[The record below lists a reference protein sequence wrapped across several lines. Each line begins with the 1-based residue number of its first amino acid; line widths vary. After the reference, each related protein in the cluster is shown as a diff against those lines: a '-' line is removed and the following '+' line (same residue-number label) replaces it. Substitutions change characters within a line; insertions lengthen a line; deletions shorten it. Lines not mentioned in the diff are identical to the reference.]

1 MAKNYWLKLRE
12 HFFEEDEMI
21 FLQSQE
27 NGYKYL
33 YLWQRLLLKCL
44 KAEDKESCGFLRFN
58 DKIPYRPDILAASFR
73 MDVDTVR
80 AGISILQNM
89 GLLDIMDDGTY
100 YIEHIQR
107 HFGRDD
113 DSAERVRRHRE
124 KKKLLESP
132 KDKEKE
138 IDKDIDI
145 EGNSYSNVTFEKFW
159 IAYDKKVGRKAAMA
173 QWSKIKPS
181 DYDAIMEHV
190 PRYVRAQPD
199 KKFRVDPERYL
210 KHCKWTDE
218 IIIMDEQ
225 EDAAEKI
232 RKQWEKFDEQA

>member
-44 KAEDKESCGFLRFN
+44 KADDKESCGFLRFN

-80 AGISILQNM
+80 AGIAILQSM

-100 YIEHIQR
+100 YIEHVQR
-107 HFGRDD
+107 YFGRDD

-124 KKKLLESP
+124 KKKLLEAP
-132 KDKEKE
+132 H
-138 IDKDIDI
+138 DKDIEI
-145 EGNSYSNVTFEKFW
+145 EKEEEKEGHRYSNVTCNGYKREEFTPPAIEEI
-159 IAYDKKVGRKAAMA
+159 IAYMTERNSTGFTAEQFHDFYTMKGWMVGKNKMKDWRAA
-173 QWSKIKPS
+173 
-181 DYDAIMEHV
+181 
-190 PRYVRAQPD
+190 VR
-199 KKFRVDPERYL
+199 
-210 KHCKWTDE
+210 T
-218 IIIMDEQ
+218 
-225 EDAAEKI
+225 
-232 RKQWEKFDEQA
+232 WEKRSKEEHKDDFSWCD